1 MKIDKIIFSITIFI
15 ILLECFLRWNGKYQT
30 TNERSYGKYMQ
41 RYRVT
46 TNSWFHTWKPNLVLD
61 YKQSEFHYTNIYND
75 LGHRE
80 HHFSEYLKDTSTHKI
95 IALGDSFTEGDGSC
109 YDSTWVKSLACAL
122 DKKFPSKFS
131 FYNAGVCGS
140 DVFYNNKILV
150 SKLVQLKPKVVIECL
165 NTSDIDDVIC
175 NGGKERFNE
184 DGTTSG
190 KVGPKWELPYKY
202 SHLFRAIIHN
212 VFKNNENL
220 IPKDLLTQK
229 EAEAIQLIK
238 QQVEETANFCK
249 QNNIKYVLLL
259 TPTPAEIIEPN
270 TSKQTNFLKGLGNQN
285 FVINMFEPLN
295 KYYLN
300 QPINQYSW
308 KLNGHFNSKGYWVLG
323 QAIYN
328 EVNLNDSSILSNN

>member
-1 MKIDKIIFSITIFI
+1 MVKKVIFSIFFFLLLLE
-15 ILLECFLRWNGKYQT
+15 ILLRLNGKFQT
-30 TNERSYGKYMQ
+30 SNERSLGKYMQ
-41 RYRVT
+41 RYRVK

-80 HHFSEYLKDTSTHKI
+80 HNFSDFLKDTSTNKI
-95 IALGDSFTEGDGSC
+95 VALGDSFTEGDGSC
-109 YDSTWVKSLACAL
+109 YDSTWVKSLDVAIN
-122 DKKFPSKFS
+122 KKFPLKYS

-150 SKLVQLKPKVVIECL
+150 SKLVQLKPKVVIESL

-175 NGGKERFNE
+175 NGGKERFND

-190 KVGPKWELPYKY
+190 KVGPRWELFYKY

-212 VFKNNENL
+212 IFKNNENL
-220 IPKDLLTQK
+220 IPKDLLSQK

-238 QQVEETANFCK
+238 QQVNETAAFCDK
-249 QNNIKYVLLL
+249 NNIKYVLLL

-270 TSKQTNFLKGLGNQN
+270 TNKQIYFLKGLANQSY
-285 FVINMFEPLN
+285 VINMFEPLT
-295 KYYLN
+295 KYYKKY
-300 QPINQYSW
+300 PIIQYSW
-308 KLNGHFNSKGYWVLG
+308 ALNGHFNSKGYWVLG
-323 QAIYN
+323 EAIYN
-328 EVNLNDSSILSNN
+328 EINFKDSSILNHN